1 MSKSGI
7 SFTSDGVSLAGH
19 LYLPDTPSEGPRP
32 AIVVG
37 HPGSG
42 VKEQAAGLYA
52 RLLSERGYVTLAF
65 DAAFQG
71 ESGGEPRDLED
82 PAHRVEDIKAA
93 VSYLST
99 RSEVDADNI
108 GVLGIC
114 ASGGYA
120 LTATA
125 SDHRIKA
132 IATVS
137 GVDIARQFRLGADG
151 AQDPAVFQGLLDAA
165 AAARTAEA
173 RGEVVQGITLFPET
187 AEQAAAMGS
196 HVLDG
201 FDYYCT
207 PRAMHPRSAKTL
219 TWNSVDRMATFDA
232 FASVPL
238 IGQRP
243 LMFIVGREAVTAWMA
258 VEAFQK
264 AVGPKEIVWME
275 GASHVDLYD
284 KPEYV
289 GPAIDKLTEFYLVNL
304 RASEQWRPDLSDG
317 REHLHRVPTA
327 PANQVTKT
335 RHIVR
340 S

>member
-1 MSKSGI
+1 MSKSDVR
-7 SFTSDGVSLAGH
+7 FASDGVSLAGH
-19 LYLPDTPSEGPRP
+19 LYVPDIPGAGLRP
-32 AIVVG
+32 AIAVG

-52 RLLSERGYVTLAF
+52 RLLSENGFVTLAF

-71 ESGGEPRDLED
+71 ESGGEPRGLED

-93 VSYLST
+93 VSYLGT
-99 RSEVDADNI
+99 RPEVDAERI

-120 LTATA
+120 LAAGA

-151 AQDPAVFQGLLDAA
+151 AQDPAVFEAMLDAA

-173 RGEVVQGITLFPET
+173 SGEGVRNLPLFPET
-187 AEQAAAMGS
+187 AGQAEAMGGR
-196 HVLDG
+196 HGLEG
-201 FDYYCT
+201 FEYYRT
-207 PRAMHPRSAKTL
+207 PRAMHPRSARTL
-219 TWNSVDRMATFDA
+219 TWTSVDRMATFDA
-232 FASVPL
+232 FASIPL

-243 LMFIVGREAVTAWMA
+243 LLLIAGREAVTAWMA
-258 VEAFQK
+258 VEAYQQ
-264 AVGPKEIVWME
+264 AVGPKELMWVD
-275 GASHVDLYD
+275 GATHVDLYD

-289 GPAIDKLTEFYLVNL
+289 GPAATRLTGFFTENL
-304 RASEQWRPDLSDG
+304 AS
-317 REHLHRVPTA
+317 RETMPAGA
-327 PANQVTKT
+327 PNPLPATGL
-335 RHIVR
+335 
-340 S
+340 